1 MMRNQLVVVLL
12 LLLAICANTKLI
24 YLYSLIRHGALYP
37 VKQIYNGAEVKR
49 FRGNLTSVGMR
60 QQYNLGTYLRAMY
73 VDQEKLVSPEFDPN
87 EVEYFSSSVGRTS
100 ISAMSFIYGFFP
112 LKQKM

>member
-1 MMRNQLVVVLL
+1 MRCSLVVVLL
-12 LLLAICANTKLI
+12 LLLAELSDAKII

-49 FRGNLTSVGMR
+49 FRGNLTTVGMR

-73 VDQEKLVSPEFDPN
+73 IDQERLLSPEFDPN
-87 EVEYFSSSVGRTS
+87 EV
-100 ISAMSFIYGFFP
+100 
-112 LKQKM
+112 

>member
-1 MMRNQLVVVLL
+1 MRCRLVVLL
-12 LLLAICANTKLI
+12 LLLLAELADAKLI

-49 FRGNLTSVGMR
+49 FRGNLTAVGMR

-73 VDQEKLVSPEFDPN
+73 VDQERLLSPEFDPT
-87 EVEYFSSSVGRTS
+87 E
-100 ISAMSFIYGFFP
+100 I
-112 LKQKM
+112 